1 VACSQ
6 SYVALAV
13 VVVRGLTALSFEGVF
28 LGTDDMQGLRLRQ
41 KQNERPQLQGLQLI
55 ITVQSS
61 LQESNLD
68 LGLCKGNYDNCSIN
82 HRKVC
87 HGSAQQKRKLPNHL
101 RIALQVSVGATLL

>member
-68 LGLCKGNYDNCSIN
+68 LGLCKGNYDNCSIQIIG
-82 HRKVC
+82 K
-87 HGSAQQKRKLPNHL
+87 SATDRHNKRGNYQ
-101 RIALQVSVGATLL
+101 IISG